1 VTDVVGSVLQ
11 VTVYPVKSLGG
22 RTVAEAEVGASG
34 LTGDRVWTVV
44 DATTGERVTVKTTPA
59 MAGVVAT
66 GDAEADT
73 ATLTEVLG
81 RPLRLER
88 SGTPQVDGAAVHL
101 VSRAA
106 VDRAATGVVP
116 EGCSADDPRANLLL
130 DLPDGAD
137 ERGWVGRTLRVG
149 EVELVVTRTPR
160 HCLGVYADVR
170 RPGRVHVGDRVA
182 LDGP

>member
-1 VTDVVGSVLQ
+1 MTDVVGRVLQ

-22 RTVAEAEVGASG
+22 RTVATADVGASG
-34 LTGDRVWTVV
+34 LTGDRAWTVV
-44 DATTGERVTVKTTPA
+44 DATTGERVTVKDTPA

-73 ATLTEVLG
+73 STLTEVLG

-88 SGTPQVDGAAVHL
+88 SGTPQVDAAAVHL

-106 VDRAATGVVP
+106 VARAAEGDVP

-130 DLPDGAD
+130 DLPDGVD
-137 ERGWVGRTLRVG
+137 ERAWVGRTLRVG

-170 RPGRVHVGDRVA
+170 RPGRVRVGDRVE
-182 LDGP
+182 LDAP